1 MCKKRSE
8 GRNKERLIQ
17 KTSCFERK
25 NMNKKE
31 LKNTEWSI
39 LICTIILIAIGLF
52 ALYSASKSADL
63 EELKKQVIWIAVRNT
78 ITYSIIF
85 S

>member
-1 MCKKRSE
+1 
-8 GRNKERLIQ
+8 
-17 KTSCFERK
+17 
-25 NMNKKE
+25 MNKKE

-39 LICTIILIAIGLF
+39 LICTIILIVIGLF